1 MEEKSIEPAAKAMWE
16 FWAQV
21 KDPKWA
27 DTRWR
32 NMRPAIKK
40 EFMDQA
46 RVCISAYLR
55 LERR

>member
-1 MEEKSIEPAAKAMWE
+1 MWE

-46 RVCISAYLR
+46 RVFISAYLR